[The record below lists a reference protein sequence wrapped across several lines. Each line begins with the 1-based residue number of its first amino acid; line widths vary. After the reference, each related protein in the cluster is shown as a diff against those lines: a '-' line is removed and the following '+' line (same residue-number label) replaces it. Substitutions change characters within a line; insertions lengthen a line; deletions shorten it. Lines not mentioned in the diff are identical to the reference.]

1 MSLPVDFYFDYV
13 SPYAYLANTQ
23 LPKLRLDIRHR
34 PISITEVMGIVN
46 NHPSPMCPPKL
57 RHSVRDTARWAKR
70 YGVPLEIN
78 QAWWNGIG
86 TGEVDLQLH
95 MKGALAA
102 QKLGHF
108 EGYHRVVWDAIYA
121 SPRPV
126 AGPEQT
132 QALLEANGLPGREI
146 LALALQ
152 PEIQQKLDADN
163 AAAAEA
169 GVFGVPT
176 FLVEG
181 EVYFGGDRLDFVR
194 AHALG
199 AAAMVAA

>member
-23 LPKLRLDIRHR
+23 LPRLGLDIRHR

-57 RHSVRDTARWAKR
+57 RHAMRDTARWAKR
-70 YGVPLEIN
+70 YGVPLEVN

-86 TGEVDLQLH
+86 TGQVDLRLH

-108 EGYHRVVWDAIYA
+108 EAYHHVIWEAIYA
-121 SPRPV
+121 RPRPV
-126 AGPEQT
+126 AGPVET
-132 QALLEANGLPGREI
+132 QALLEASGLPGREI
-146 LALALQ
+146 LALAL
-152 PEIQQKLDADN
+152 ESDIEQKLDAEN

-169 GVFGVPT
+169 GVFGVPK

-194 AHALG
+194 EHALG
-199 AAAMVAA
+199 ASTKVAA